1 MAPQA
6 PPGAPQREDNVGTT
20 TMRLGWTKQ
29 VTSPK
34 AWRGDA
40 LAKDT
45 AWIVTFTDAELADID
60 RAVKHASATGKPLEE
75 IGRAEFPLTV
85 ARKKL
90 EDAVTEMY
98 DGRGFVVLRGLPV
111 TQ

>member
-1 MAPQA
+1 MGGPRNG
-6 PPGAPQREDNVGTT
+6 PPNPPTEKSMTLIWTEPVTT
-20 TMRLGWTKQ
+20 
-29 VTSPK
+29 PK

-40 LAKDT
+40 LSKDT
-45 AWIVTFTDAELADID
+45 SWIVRFTDAELADID
-60 RAVKHASATGKPLEE
+60 RAVKHATATGKPMEE

-98 DGRGFVVLRGLPV
+98 GGRGFVVLR
-111 TQ
+111 